1 MKQNHMWVLKGMPKN
16 LTPKEVASAAHTTL
30 AWTVVAHKELSRPG
44 AYRALWLVGSE
55 EAPPTATW
63 WIKANNERFCVTIVP
78 KEEERKGGKGKK
90 GWGGNSGTSPKKGG
104 GTTTEGPSNITGE
117 G

>member
-16 LTPKEVASAAHTTL
+16 LTPKEVASMAHTTL

-55 EAPPTATW
+55 ETPPTATW
-63 WIKANNERFCVTIVP
+63 WIKANHERYCVTIVP
-78 KEEERKGGKGKK
+78 KEEEKKGKGKK
-90 GWGGNSGTSPKKGG
+90 GGGGSSGTSPEKRGG
-104 GTTTEGPSNITGE
+104 AATEGPSNTTGE